1 MFYRKSVS
9 EPIRYG
15 YAVGRVRVLEGR
27 MLSGGTYERLLDAP
41 TFTEQKR
48 VLSDSPYGR
57 FLEEAETV
65 EGIERGLDRALDEL
79 YGFLVTANLPL
90 PVIRFFRVRYDYA
103 NLEARLKA
111 ELLGV
116 PVDDLLVGLG
126 TVPVEVIKGPP
137 AQLPAFLR
145 SIHTALAAE
154 EHVVTEEQITA
165 AVDLALFEDLRASAS
180 SSKSRFLAGLA
191 ALMIDLANVKALLR
205 ARSKSWRA
213 PDAEALL
220 LAGGTMPASEL
231 MKLYPAPVAE
241 IAEALVKR
249 GPLKGVSAERIS
261 QLGDF
266 DVLADDLVV
275 RYLKRARMV
284 AAGPEPVI
292 GYVMAR
298 QAEVMMLRTLLIGR
312 LSGVPTEVL
321 RRRLRERYE

>member
-1 MFYRKSVS
+1 MLFRKSVT

-41 TFTEQKR
+41 SFTEQRR

-57 FLEEAETV
+57 FLEDVETV
-65 EGIERGLDRALDEL
+65 EFIERGLDRALDEL

-111 ELLGV
+111 ELLGA

-126 TVPVEVIKGPP
+126 TIPVEVMRGPA
-137 AQLPAFLR
+137 AQLPKFVR
-145 SIHTALAAE
+145 DIYMALADE
-154 EHVVTEEQITA
+154 GSEVSEEQITTT
-165 AVDLALFEDLRASAS
+165 VDRALFADLSESAKD
-180 SSKSRFLAGLA
+180 SKSRFLAGLA
-191 ALMIDLANVKALLR
+191 ALMVDLANLKALLR
-205 ARSKSWRA
+205 ARTKNWRA
-213 PDAEALL
+213 PDAAALL
-220 LAGGTMPASEL
+220 LEGGNVSGAEL
-231 MKLYPAPVAE
+231 MKLYSCPVPE
-241 IAEALVKR
+241 IAEALAKR
-249 GPLKGVSAERIS
+249 GPLKGVPAERIVD
-261 QLGDF
+261 LGNY

-298 QAEVMMLRTLLIGR
+298 QAEVMMLRMLLIGR

>member
-1 MFYRKSVS
+1 
-9 EPIRYG
+9 
-15 YAVGRVRVLEGR
+15 

-41 TFTEQKR
+41 TFGEQKR

-65 EGIERGLDRALDEL
+65 EGIERGLGLALDEL
-79 YGFLVTANLPL
+79 YGFLVTANLPS

-116 PVDDLLVGLG
+116 PVEDLLVGLG
-126 TVPVEVIKGPP
+126 TVPIEVVKGSA
-137 AQLPAFLR
+137 AQLPKFLR
-145 SIHTALAAE
+145 DIYMSLSAE
-154 EHVVTEEQITA
+154 DCAVSEEQITGV
-165 AVDLALFEDLRASAS
+165 VDHALFEDLNTAAK
-180 SSKSRFLAGLA
+180 SSKSRFLTGLA
-191 ALMIDLANVKALLR
+191 ALMVDLANVKALLR
-205 ARSKSWRA
+205 ARSKNWRA

-220 LAGGTMPASEL
+220 LDGGNTPLAEL
-231 MKLYPAPVAE
+231 MKLYPVPITE
-241 IAEALVKR
+241 IAELLSKR
-249 GPLKGVSAERIS
+249 GPLKGVPADRIAD
-261 QLGDF
+261 LGNY
-266 DVLADDLVV
+266 DVLADDLIV

-298 QAEVMMLRTLLIGR
+298 QAEVMMLRMLLIGR

>member
-57 FLEEAETV
+57 FLEDAETV

-79 YGFLVTANLPL
+79 YGFLVTANLPQ

-111 ELLGV
+111 ELLAV
-116 PVDDLLVGLG
+116 PLDDMLVGLG
-126 TVPVEVIKGPP
+126 TVPADVIRGPA

-145 SIHTALAAE
+145 SVYTTLSGDDRS
-154 EHVVTEEQITA
+154 VTEEEITS
-165 AVDLALFEDLRASAS
+165 AVDRALFEDLRASAG
-180 SSKSRFLAGLA
+180 SSKSRFLTGLA
-191 ALMIDLANVKALLR
+191 ALMVDLANIKALLR

-213 PDAEALL
+213 PDARQLL
-220 LAGGTMPASEL
+220 LEGGTVPSVEL
-231 MKLYPAPVAE
+231 MKVYPAAVTE
-241 IAEALVKR
+241 IAEALSKR
-249 GPLKGVSAERIS
+249 GPLKGVPTERIADIGS
-261 QLGDF
+261 Y
-266 DVLADDLVV
+266 DVLADDLIV

-312 LSGVPTEVL
+312 LSGVSTEVL

>member
-1 MFYRKSVS
+1 MLFRKAVT

-27 MLSGGTYERLLDAP
+27 MLSGGTYERVLDAP

-65 EGIERGLDRALDEL
+65 EDVERGLDRALEEL

-103 NLEARLKA
+103 NLEARLKS
-111 ELLGV
+111 ELLGL
-116 PVDDLLVGLG
+116 PADDLLVGLG
-126 TVPVEVIKGPP
+126 TVSVEVIKGPA

-145 SIHTALAAE
+145 DIYTMLP
-154 EHVVTEEQITA
+154 VDDGDVTEERITSV
-165 AVDLALFEDLRASAS
+165 VDRALFADLKGSAER
-180 SSKSRFLAGLA
+180 SKSRFLLGLA
-191 ALMIDLANVKALLR
+191 ALMADLANVRALLR
-205 ARSKSWRA
+205 ARTKNWRG
-213 PDAEALL
+213 PDAAALL
-220 LAGGTMPASEL
+220 MDGGTIPPAEL
-231 MKLYPAPVAE
+231 IKVYAAPLPE
-241 IAEALVKR
+241 IAEALSKM
-249 GPLKGVSAERIS
+249 GPLKGIPAERIAD
-261 QLGDF
+261 LGNY